1 MTTFTSEKQCIS
13 GCAAISVLG
22 FGSKCGK
29 GHAVRRTILPPNSI
43 TISGNDNQNSPNLM
57 RSKNLQVPWI
67 CISIKIEQIRF
78 YEKHVQCCQVFPA
91 RSSAFLV
98 ASPTFFPHLPS
109 TSRAVLSESTTKIK
123 QHKSKLQQKVSQKL
137 TTKQSLT
144 SLSNSSSMIKHKP
157 NGAKKAVLVSI

>member
-29 GHAVRRTILPPNSI
+29 GHAVRTILPPNSI

-78 YEKHVQCCQVFPA
+78 YEKYIQCCQVFPA

-123 QHKSKLQQKVSQKL
+123 QHKSKLQQKSFSK
-137 TTKQSLT
+137 TH
-144 SLSNSSSMIKHKP
+144 HKNNP
-157 NGAKKAVLVSI
+157 